1 MRAVGSTA
9 TGGIVRKSDYRKEL
23 RRMLWPVPSKR
34 SHRARVEPDR
44 FARGLGDR
52 KRTGANRTSK
62 MAERVAWT
70 TVSLVL
76 RGLALIR
83 GPSALVHL
91 MDIAVER
98 RRFRVH

>member
-1 MRAVGSTA
+1 M
-9 TGGIVRKSDYRKEL
+9 
-23 RRMLWPVPSKR
+23 PVPSKR

-44 FARGLGDR
+44 FARGFGDR
-52 KRTGANRTSK
+52 KGTGANRTSE

-83 GPSALVHL
+83 GPRALVHL
-91 MDIAVER
+91 MDIPVER
-98 RRFRVH
+98 RRFRVHRETRGDFPAEVGREHGGQHDE